1 MEKEAA
7 HKEIGLGEEE
17 ETRPLPG
24 GDAIETVGVNAKPN
38 TEDEG
43 TEAIGEDVG
52 DAADE
57 TTGADDG
64 GETEG
69 ELPPEELER
78 LIELRV
84 ADPERPDLCWYVVHT
99 LTGHE
104 EKVRT
109 SLLKSVQD
117 SDLQNYFDEVLVP
130 TEEVT
135 KTTKKGKKTSRKVF
149 FPGYILIRMV
159 INEKTWGLVR
169 GTPGVTGFVK
179 TGTYPVPLI
188 PDEIR
193 VTLDQIEGRKPR
205 VEYVVDF
212 EPGESVK
219 ITSGPFA
226 GFMAVVE
233 DVYPERQKIKVLVTV
248 FGRATSVELEL
259 GEVERAR

>member
-1 MEKEAA
+1 MEKEAL
-7 HKEIGLGEEE
+7 HKQNGDIEENE
-17 ETRPLPG
+17 GRPRGG
-24 GDAIETVGVNAKPN
+24 GDTTVNASDVAEPEKEGGVVETVNKDVN
-38 TEDEG
+38 T
-43 TEAIGEDVG
+43 
-52 DAADE
+52 AD
-57 TTGADDG
+57 GAG
-64 GETEG
+64 GIDPENEEQ
-69 ELPPEELER
+69 ELPPEEVER

-84 ADPERPDLCWYVVHT
+84 TDPERPDLLWYVIHT

-104 EKVRT
+104 EKVKT

-117 SDLQNYFDEVLVP
+117 SDLQDYFDEVLVP

-159 INEKTWGLVR
+159 ISEKTWGLVR

-179 TGTYPVPLI
+179 TGTYPVPLN
-188 PDEIR
+188 PEEVR

-226 GFMAVVE
+226 GFTAAVE

-248 FGRATSVELEL
+248 FGRATSTELEL
-259 GEVERAR
+259 AEVERAR

>member
-1 MEKEAA
+1 MEKEVSNKHNDGIEGDEGRLRTGDVGAVNA
-7 HKEIGLGEEE
+7 GTDGERDTESGVIETANGNVDTADAGGEFDPENGEE
-17 ETRPLPG
+17 
-24 GDAIETVGVNAKPN
+24 
-38 TEDEG
+38 
-43 TEAIGEDVG
+43 
-52 DAADE
+52 
-57 TTGADDG
+57 
-64 GETEG
+64 
-69 ELPPEELER
+69 ELPPEEVER

-84 ADPERPDLCWYVVHT
+84 ADPERPDLLWYVVHT

-104 EKVRT
+104 EKVKT
-109 SLLKSVQD
+109 SLLKSIQD
-117 SDLQNYFDEVLVP
+117 SDLQGYFDEVLVP

-159 INEKTWGLVR
+159 ISEKTWGLVR

-179 TGTYPVPLI
+179 TGTYPVPLNS
-188 PDEIR
+188 EEVR

-226 GFMAVVE
+226 GFTAAVE

-248 FGRATSVELEL
+248 FGRATSTELEL
-259 GEVERAR
+259 AEVERAR

>member
-1 MEKEAA
+1 MEKEVI
-7 HKEIGLGEEE
+7 HKQNGEIDEDES
-17 ETRPLPG
+17 RPRTGDDGVVNAGTDTEPDTESG
-24 GDAIETVGVNAKPN
+24 GVETVR
-38 TEDEG
+38 EDE
-43 TEAIGEDVG
+43 
-52 DAADE
+52 DAADD
-57 TTGADDG
+57 AG
-64 GETEG
+64 GVDPENEED
-69 ELPPEELER
+69 ELPPEEVER
-78 LIELRV
+78 LIELRI
-84 ADPERPDLCWYVVHT
+84 ADPERPDLLWYVVHT

-104 EKVRT
+104 EKVKT

-117 SDLQNYFDEVLVP
+117 SDLQDYFDEVLVP

-159 INEKTWGLVR
+159 ISEKTWGLVR

-179 TGTYPVPLI
+179 TGTYPVPLN
-188 PDEIR
+188 PEEVR

-226 GFMAVVE
+226 GFTAAVE

-248 FGRATSVELEL
+248 FGRATSTELEL
-259 GEVERAR
+259 AEVERAR